1 MAQVADRVAVLYA
14 GKIVESGSATEIY
27 SDPRHPYTWGLFRS
41 LPCAK
46 TNGALIPM
54 PGQVPDMLHP
64 PKGDAF
70 AERNSYALAIDF
82 EEEPPLF
89 HVTGTHYAATWLL
102 HPEAPAVKSPVLVH
116 SGEVLVNE

>member
-1 MAQVADRVAVLYA
+1 
-14 GKIVESGSATEIY
+14 
-27 SDPRHPYTWGLFRS
+27 
-41 LPCAK
+41 
-46 TNGALIPM
+46 
-54 PGQVPDMLHP
+54 MLHP